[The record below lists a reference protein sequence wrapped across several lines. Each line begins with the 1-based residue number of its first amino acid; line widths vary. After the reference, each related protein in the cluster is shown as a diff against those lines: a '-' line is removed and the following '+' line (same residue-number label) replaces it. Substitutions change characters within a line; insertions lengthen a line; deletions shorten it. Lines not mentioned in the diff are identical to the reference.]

1 MRRRR
6 ESAMGV
12 METRRWVPGGRPLAR
27 ARTVGRIGYGEKAVS
42 EAQRTACSLRES
54 MILEG
59 RRVTVEEDELSF
71 LNSSETQSSS
81 VAALPSPPS
90 APGTKNPYRR
100 TSQAMPIETECTSM
114 LQAVAWEEV

>member
-1 MRRRR
+1 
-6 ESAMGV
+6 
-12 METRRWVPGGRPLAR
+12 
-27 ARTVGRIGYGEKAVS
+27 
-42 EAQRTACSLRES
+42 

-71 LNSSETQSSS
+71 LDSSETQSSS